1 MGVVVPGEK
10 KNSCIFKAVCAQSRN
25 KYVFR
30 MFVLLEER
38 ETSLRTVGAD
48 GTYDGIALQYVSD

>member
-1 MGVVVPGEK
+1 VPGEK